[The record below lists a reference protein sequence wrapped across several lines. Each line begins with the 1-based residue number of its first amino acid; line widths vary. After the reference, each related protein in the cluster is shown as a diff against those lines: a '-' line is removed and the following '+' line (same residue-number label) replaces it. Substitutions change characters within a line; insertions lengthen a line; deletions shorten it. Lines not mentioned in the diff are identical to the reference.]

1 LTFPSVS
8 AEGSG
13 GADDGLDTGRSAD
26 SAPIVAIVASLDTSR
41 RLSDVAPGQGQPSV
55 ATTEL
60 IAPEVKLSELD
71 PLDAFEDDVL
81 EAVNGLPQENVDQFA
96 PVPGVAEFE
105 VAALGAVVLDAPRSD
120 ALRIDAQSAVAVVGS
135 LPLVEVSNGTG
146 RLHMAARVRDYL
158 AAEGIVVKRLTNAEN
173 FKHRETVIFYRS
185 GWRAYAEKL
194 ARMLPAVI
202 DIDGHPGQESDVR
215 LELGGDLLNFDRGL
229 YYAVKRPDGAN
240 RG

>member
-1 LTFPSVS
+1 
-8 AEGSG
+8 
-13 GADDGLDTGRSAD
+13 
-26 SAPIVAIVASLDTSR
+26 
-41 RLSDVAPGQGQPSV
+41 
-55 ATTEL
+55 
-60 IAPEVKLSELD
+60 
-71 PLDAFEDDVL
+71 
-81 EAVNGLPQENVDQFA
+81 
-96 PVPGVAEFE
+96 VAEFE
-105 VAALGAVVLDAPRSD
+105 VAALGAVVPDAPRPE
-120 ALRIDAQSAVAVVGS
+120 ALLIDAQPAVAVVGS